1 MKKQPEMMIVPA
13 KPKTKDQLQL
23 EMDSLA
29 ADIADDLTEDK
40 PLDKEQALAESIR
53 ILGRMERIDTLSEM
67 EVNEIPLL
75 CAIDMMAKE
84 FRIPELED
92 LSDNFVKYRV
102 SKGRKGRKGIEEIL
116 KSTLNEKESFFG
128 NIRQRMNSWVG

>member
-1 MKKQPEMMIVPA
+1 MKKQPEIVEAPA
-13 KPKTKDQLQL
+13 KPRSKEQLQL
-23 EMDSLA
+23 EMDNLA

-40 PLDKEQALAESIR
+40 PVDKEQAIAESIR
-53 ILGRMERIDTLSEM
+53 ILGRMDRIDTLTEM
-67 EVNEIPLL
+67 DSNEIPLL

-84 FRIPELED
+84 FHIPELTD

-128 NIRQRMNSWVG
+128 NIRQKMGNWVG